1 MAKRTFRTCLSA
13 MAALATAAGLL
24 GAPNIA
30 HGQTWP
36 AKPVR
41 IIVPVLAGAF
51 TDLGARSIAGELSD
65 QLGQQVLVENR
76 TGGGGTIGAD
86 FVAKS
91 APDGYTFLF
100 TENGFSMAPALY
112 PKLPYDPLRDF
123 MPITPVAEAPTIWVA
138 RMDFPA
144 KNAREMV
151 ELARAR
157 PGDITVGSGGQGTS
171 SHLANEL
178 FLSQQGIRMLHVP
191 FKGVV
196 ASYAEV
202 VAGRVDL
209 GVSSIASPMGHI
221 RAGRVRA
228 IAVTG
233 KERSALLP
241 DVPTFAESGFP
252 QYDMPIWFGLVGPA
266 GVPQPVVMRLV
277 QEVARSIEKPKVRD
291 MFLAQG
297 ARPTTSTP
305 ADFGRRVEAE
315 MRQWRELIQKAGI
328 KLD

>member
-138 RMDFPA
+138 RMEFQA

-241 DVPTFAESGFP
+241 NLPAISETVPGF
-252 QYDMPIWFGLVGPA
+252 QASIFNGMMAPA
-266 GVPQPVVMRLV
+266 
-277 QEVARSIEKPKVRD
+277 ATAASPK
-291 MFLAQG
+291 LAM
-297 ARPTTSTP
+297 ACT
-305 ADFGRRVEAE
+305 A
-315 MRQWRELIQKAGI
+315 
-328 KLD
+328 